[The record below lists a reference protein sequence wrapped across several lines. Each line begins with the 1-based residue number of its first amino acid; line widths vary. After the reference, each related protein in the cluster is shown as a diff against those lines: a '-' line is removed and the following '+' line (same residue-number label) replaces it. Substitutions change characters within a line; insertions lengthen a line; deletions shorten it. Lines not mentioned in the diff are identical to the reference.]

1 MTSLLAWLWV
11 PLLLYVV
18 LLGVGLLADRLAGA
32 DLPAPLIAP
41 IGLAVATVLM
51 VVCYRVAQPLA
62 LPVLLAAVLAGF
74 VLARRGLRRRVWAPP
89 VLAAAGLVYAL
100 YMAPIVLSGE
110 ATWAGYNFVND
121 TATNFVLAATPAPAR
136 A

>member
-62 LPVLLAAVLAGF
+62 LPVLLA
-74 VLARRGLRRRVWAPP
+74 
-89 VLAAAGLVYAL
+89 LAAAGLVYAL